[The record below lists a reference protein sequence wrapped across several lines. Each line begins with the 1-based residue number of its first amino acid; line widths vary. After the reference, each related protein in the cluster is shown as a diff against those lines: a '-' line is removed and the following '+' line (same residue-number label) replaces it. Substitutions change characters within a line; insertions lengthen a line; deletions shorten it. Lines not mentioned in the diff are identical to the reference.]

1 MGQTNY
7 ILDDMNSKR
16 SSADQR
22 KDFNDIQQSADQLQ
36 AEQLK
41 VQPFSDNQDLQN
53 SNENLALLKPTNLS
67 SDKL

>member
-41 VQPFSDNQDLQN
+41 VQPFSDNQDVQK

-67 SDKL
+67 SD